1 MVEQVLPT
9 SRPLDAFLGRGLALR
24 IKIGRQSEA
33 VLTDCGFFVSYAK
46 ACGVYRMWK
55 PVKVLETGCLGRCI
69 FSRECQECF
78 CCDHSCRPCD
88 YLGTSSWSTVDGE
101 DRLGVFI
108 VSVMQLGFRVCA
120 PNTDPAVAYLLDS

>member
-69 FSRECQECF
+69 F
-78 CCDHSCRPCD
+78 H
-88 YLGTSSWSTVDGE
+88 
-101 DRLGVFI
+101 
-108 VSVMQLGFRVCA
+108 VSVRNAFAAITAAGHVITWGQAAGPLWMARIDLE
-120 PNTDPAVAYLLDS
+120 SSS